1 MKKTSGQSLTEYGLA
16 IGLVVII
23 GIGGLAV
30 LGSQTSDLLGNMIGQ
45 KGRGVKNLA
54 AASSITLNSGMPAR
68 ADSMDLTIPVT
79 TLDGREIQI
88 SIKNYPTKMTEND
101 LLTGEDGGTMKRYAI
116 LMQQLAQQLFDEKV
130 ISEDQFNALRKIAD
144 SGLIGNEK
152 VSIAQ
157 AVHES
162 MVEKFKEDIL
172 NKENFCPPEQYDAQ
186 NPNCQKITTPQDL
199 RPWLKVISLAN
210 NITSELKTYD
220 NIERKAGKASDLA
233 TQFHSFLSQN
243 LTNNE
248 LSSSERNP
256 LNTVILDL
264 SIKIGSGLKLPRNK
278 VTHFIN
284 ELVATPSSQQLDQ
297 IIINTEEKHKND
309 INTLNLKQNS
319 AQMCGLGKGSVDE
332 PKIKCIPS
340 IQ

>member
-88 SIKNYPTKMTEND
+88 SIKNYPTKITEND
-101 LLTGEDGGTMKRYAI
+101 LLTGEDGGTMKEYAL
-116 LMQQLAQQLFDEKV
+116 LMQNLAQTLYDEKV
-130 ISEDQFNALRKIAD
+130 IDDNQFLALRKI
-144 SGLIGNEK
+144 SNNGLIGLDHSKNGYTAYFVDKKIDPPLLPLLVMNEK
-152 VSIAQ
+152 NDISKNLRSFDEIEAQKGRVSFLAD
-157 AVHES
+157 
-162 MVEKFKEDIL
+162 F
-172 NKENFCPPEQYDAQ
+172 YDQ
-186 NPNCQKITTPQDL
+186 FFMNTFSGKKIN
-199 RPWLKVISLAN
+199 S
-210 NITSELKTYD
+210 SELP
-220 NIERKAGKASDLA
+220 
-233 TQFHSFLSQN
+233 
-243 LTNNE
+243 
-248 LSSSERNP
+248 P
-256 LNTVILDL
+256 LDSLILDL
-264 SIKIGSGLKLPRNK
+264 SLKIGNGLELPASNLQTVINK
-278 VTHFIN
+278 QDTLENLLNKNLENIN
-284 ELVATPSSQQLDQ
+284 Q
-297 IIINTEEKHKND
+297 I
-309 INTLNLKQNS
+309 NLKMNS
-319 AQMCGLGKGSVDE
+319 TQMCGLGKGSVDE